1 MFQQINDFINKHY
14 TNKHTHSNIT
24 RAFKIFNDNFKGDL
38 NNSRE
43 VIEYSNSMNIH
54 QKKALLSLMSV
65 YHNKEISD
73 YTNELKKT
81 NQTVN
86 AKTLDNKEE
95 VPVITQEMKQK
106 VLDMQDGYLKL
117 IMILLIEY
125 PALRLSDYTT
135 IKIKGYK
142 SKVDNYITKG
152 CTKVVFNV
160 FVKVQGKPITIKIR
174 KEHRGLFKSI
184 ISNIKGNI
192 LTGKL
197 NVEALKKQISR
208 LNKSLGIPSG
218 ASIYRRTTYTDVPKE
233 FKEVYARIQEIAK
246 NQNHTIQTA
255 IQSYM

>member
-1 MFQQINDFINKHY
+1 MDTLQVFQQINDFINKHY

-95 VPVITQEMKQK
+95 VPVISQEMKQK

-152 CTKVVFNV
+152 CTKLYLMYCWKS
-160 FVKVQGKPITIKIR
+160 VKGNQLLIKIR

-218 ASIYRRTTYTDVPKE
+218 ASIYRRTTYTRCSK
-233 FKEVYARIQEIAK
+233 RIQRGIC
-246 NQNHTIQTA
+246 
-255 IQSYM
+255 